1 MTTISTQTIQSIF
14 NNIERADVNENME
27 NLIEDDVID
36 SMDMMK
42 LIIEIEKTFNK
53 PLNSK
58 YITPDNFKN
67 FQSIKN
73 MLQEAMV

>member
-1 MTTISTQTIQSIF
+1 MIISTQIIQSIF
-14 NNIERADVNENME
+14 NNIERADINENME
-27 NLIEDDVID
+27 NLIEDDIID

-73 MLQEAMV
+73 MLQEAMT

>member
-14 NNIERADVNENME
+14 NNIERVDVNENME

-42 LIIEIEKTFNK
+42 LIIEIEKIFNK
-53 PLNSK
+53 PLN
-58 YITPDNFKN
+58 
-67 FQSIKN
+67 
-73 MLQEAMV
+73 

>member
-1 MTTISTQTIQSIF
+1 MIISTQIIQSIF
-14 NNIERADVNENME
+14 NNIERTDVNENME
-27 NLIEDDVID
+27 NLIEDDIID

-53 PLNSK
+53 SLNSK

-73 MLQEAMV
+73 MLQETMV

>member
-1 MTTISTQTIQSIF
+1 MIISIQIIQSIF
-14 NNIERADVNENME
+14 NNIERADINENME
-27 NLIEDDVID
+27 NLIEDDIID

-42 LIIEIEKTFNK
+42 LIIEIEKTFGK
-53 PLNSK
+53 PLSSK

-67 FQSIKN
+67 FQSIKD

>member
-1 MTTISTQTIQSIF
+1 MIISTQIIQSIF
-14 NNIERADVNENME
+14 NNIERTDVNENME
-27 NLIEDDVID
+27 NLIEDDIID

>member
-1 MTTISTQTIQSIF
+1 MIISTQIIQSIF
-14 NNIERADVNENME
+14 NNIERTDINENME
-27 NLIEDDVID
+27 NLIEDDIID

-73 MLQEAMV
+73 MLQEAMT

>member
-42 LIIEIEKTFNK
+42 LIIEIEKAFNK

>member
-14 NNIERADVNENME
+14 NNIERADVDENME

>member
-1 MTTISTQTIQSIF
+1 MIISIQIIQSIF

-27 NLIEDDVID
+27 NLIEDDIID

-73 MLQEAMV
+73 MLQEAMT

>member
-14 NNIERADVNENME
+14 NNIERADINENME
-27 NLIEDDVID
+27 NLIEDDIID

-73 MLQEAMV
+73 MLQEAMA

>member
-1 MTTISTQTIQSIF
+1 MQIIQSIF

-27 NLIEDDVID
+27 NLIEDDIID

-73 MLQEAMV
+73 MLQEAMT